1 MCESVALF
9 TQKPLLFCGSTRWKS
24 GRVWKSE
31 ETLLIS
37 SLAILFDF
45 GALCMDVISC
55 VCAYRRAEWRRG
67 WYSVVVIA

>member
-1 MCESVALF
+1 M
-9 TQKPLLFCGSTRWKS
+9 
-24 GRVWKSE
+24 WKSE